1 MSSPAPGRGSA
12 LVALLL
18 ASAWIAAGALFKLFM
33 GSPNDLPPVLRQ
45 VPIPLGTL
53 FPAAIGIELAVVA
66 SALLRPALGWRLVTL
81 QYLAFLGVLGWL
93 LSAGAESCGCFG
105 SQVKIPPAVMLGID
119 GGLLALLLSRRPWR
133 SLAEAGQRRGAPLA
147 LLAPTLGACL
157 ALPFL
162 MSREV
167 KLAPREGN
175 LRLSGAEQG
184 ALVPAP
190 QTSAQVPG
198 GEAAAGAAAPTADTA
213 SAANPEPPAA
223 PASQG
228 FVILEPEQWVG
239 KSIFE
244 TGLDRWLP
252 LEELPGDGL
261 WVFWRVTCDH
271 CRDHLLQL
279 MNTEQ
284 GQRPLVLV
292 RLREAKDRTSTPVV
306 EILPQGGHV
315 TQVEL
320 PEGFDW
326 VVTTPAEL
334 ELSGYTVVRGA
345 QGVKPH

>member
-1 MSSPAPGRGSA
+1 MASPIPGRGAA
-12 LVALLL
+12 LLALLL
-18 ASAWIAAGALFKLFM
+18 ASAWIAAGALFKLLL
-33 GSPNDLPPVLRQ
+33 GSPNDLPPVLREL
-45 VPIPLGTL
+45 PIPLGTL

-66 SALLRPALGWRLVTL
+66 AALLRPALGWRLVTL

-105 SQVKIPPAVMLGID
+105 SQVKIPPAAMLGID

-133 SLAEAGQRRGAPLA
+133 SLAEAGQRRGAPLL
-147 LLAPTLGACL
+147 LLAPALGVCL

-162 MSREV
+162 ISREV
-167 KLAPREGN
+167 KLTPREGN
-175 LRLSGAEQG
+175 LRLG
-184 ALVPAP
+184 P
-190 QTSAQVPG
+190 
-198 GEAAAGAAAPTADTA
+198 AAASQAPAQPTAAGTGADPAASAGADPAAP
-213 SAANPEPPAA
+213 P

-228 FVILEPEQWVG
+228 FVILDPEAWVG
-239 KSIFE
+239 KTIFE

-261 WVFWRVTCDH
+261 WVFWRITCEH
-271 CRDHLLQL
+271 CRDHLLKL

-292 RLREAKDRTSTPVV
+292 RLREAKDHTSTPVV

-315 TQVEL
+315 TEVEL

-334 ELSGYTVVRGA
+334 ELSGYTVLRGE